1 MKEMRSDPE
10 NLREGP
16 VWLFTGEQVKKGNR
30 GGPVFGDVLTEAP
43 PRLDGLKGVSGNLSL
58 VIILFQNKATHHQTK
73 RYVKIALRPEIGRL

>member
-43 PRLDGLKGVSGNLSL
+43 PRLDVRKDSPQARNRPAL
-58 VIILFQNKATHHQTK
+58 THLH
-73 RYVKIALRPEIGRL
+73 RRGA